1 MADGSAQPDSDWF
14 SAPEQMN
21 HRRYEALRA
30 FFVDGATHAEIAER
44 FGYSRWTVVDLVRKF
59 RRGEVDMFADPKKPG
74 PPRGLS
80 PAKDRARDRIVEL
93 HLRGLSSYQIS
104 ARLAREG
111 TPLSHTSVA
120 EVLREIGLPQ
130 PARSG
135 RQDGRQD
142 GRRDAGPETAVVA
155 GAGRSASS
163 CPHCGAS
170 LHERVDPDHAQ
181 ESGRTIG
188 ANAAGARQVAD
199 GSATVGSMSGGS
211 TPDGSTTQATAV
223 DIPAATSAEPHGSGR
238 PRLADLVYATIRT
251 NIISGHYPMGSRLNE
266 VHLAAELDTSRA
278 PVREAIRRLSEE
290 GLVRERPHQGAV
302 VMEFDAES
310 LVDLYN
316 VRTSLERTTVRLVV
330 KRKVDVS
337 FLRGLIDEIAAAA
350 ASGDARQVAVSEFKF
365 HEALCLAADNE
376 PLTNLFRTLEGQI
389 LMALTLDD
397 AEYSDLG
404 DVAAEH
410 EPILEAIEAG
420 DEVGAADIIEEH
432 IFSSIESVITRLGG
446 DAETLVSSKI

>member
-1 MADGSAQPDSDWF
+1 
-14 SAPEQMN
+14 MN

-44 FGYSRWTVVDLVRKF
+44 FGYSRWTAVDLVRKF

-80 PAKDRARDRIVEL
+80 PAKDRARERIIEL
-93 HLRGLSSYQIS
+93 RLRGLSSYQIS
-104 ARLAREG
+104 ARLSREG

-130 PARSG
+130 PMRSG
-135 RQDGRQD
+135 RLD
-142 GRRDAGPETAVVA
+142 GRRDASPETAVVA
-155 GAGRSASS
+155 GAGRSSS
-163 CPHCGAS
+163 LCPHCGAS
-170 LHERVDPDHAQ
+170 LHDSAGPGHAQ

-188 ANAAGARQVAD
+188 ASAAGARQ
-199 GSATVGSMSGGS
+199 ATVGSTSGGS
-211 TPDGSTTQATAV
+211 AKGGSTTDGSTTEATAV
-223 DIPAATSAEPHGSGR
+223 DIPAPTSAEPHGSGR

-251 NIISGHYPMGSRLNE
+251 NIISGNYPMGSRLNE

-420 DEVGAADIIEEH
+420 DEVGAADISEEH
-432 IFSSIESVITRLGG
+432 ICSSIESVITRLGG

>member
-80 PAKDRARDRIVEL
+80 PAKDRARERIIEL
-93 HLRGLSSYQIS
+93 RLRGLSSYQIS

-130 PARSG
+130 PMRSG
-135 RQDGRQD
+135 RLD
-142 GRRDAGPETAVVA
+142 GRRDASPETAVVA
-155 GAGRSASS
+155 GAGRSSS
-163 CPHCGAS
+163 LCPHCGAS
-170 LHERVDPDHAQ
+170 LPDSAGPGHAQ
-181 ESGRTIG
+181 EPGRTIG
-188 ANAAGARQVAD
+188 ASAAGARQVAG
-199 GSATVGSMSGGS
+199 GSAT
-211 TPDGSTTQATAV
+211 DGSTTGTTAV
-223 DIPAATSAEPHGSGR
+223 EIPAPTSAETHGSGR

>member
-59 RRGEVDMFADPKKPG
+59 RRGEVEMFADPKKPG

-80 PAKDRARDRIVEL
+80 PAKDRARERIVEL
-93 HLRGLSSYQIS
+93 RLRGLSSYQIS

-130 PARSG
+130 PTRSG
-135 RQDGRQD
+135 SQD
-142 GRRDAGPETAVVA
+142 GRRDAGPETAV
-155 GAGRSASS
+155 GSSDGRSASF
-163 CPHCGAS
+163 CPHCGRS
-170 LHERVDPDHAQ
+170 LHDGVDPDHAQ
-181 ESGRTIG
+181 ESERPID
-188 ANAAGARQVAD
+188 ASAAGARQVAD
-199 GSATVGSMSGGS
+199 SLTTGGS
-211 TPDGSTTQATAV
+211 TTDGTTTLATAV
-223 DIPAATSAEPHGSGR
+223 DIPAPASADHSGSGR

>member
-1 MADGSAQPDSDWF
+1 MADGSAQPGPEWF

-80 PAKDRARDRIVEL
+80 PAKDRARERIIEL
-93 HLRGLSSYQIS
+93 RLRGLSSYQIS

-130 PARSG
+130 PTRSG

-142 GRRDAGPETAVVA
+142 AGPETATDA
-155 GAGRSASS
+155 GAGRSSS
-163 CPHCGAS
+163 FCPHCGAS
-170 LHERVDPDHAQ
+170 LPDSAGLDHAQ
-181 ESGRTIG
+181 ESGRTID
-188 ANAAGARQVAD
+188 ASAAGARQAAGD
-199 GSATVGSMSGGS
+199 S
-211 TPDGSTTQATAV
+211 TPGRSARDGSTTEATALE
-223 DIPAATSAEPHGSGR
+223 IPAPTSAEPHGSGR